1 MANVLELFEEA
12 ISVARELGF
21 MVREEPL
28 GDLPGGACMANGK
41 KQLLLNASMSP
52 ADQLDVLL
60 KTIGGRK
67 LMRTRLW
74 RGCFKWEAS
83 GRRNYI
89 RQPSGRVVCL
99 GTTMIPSS
107 TATGESAIAFNSGV
121 AWI

>member
-60 KTIGGRK
+60 KTIGSQSLCDIPLSGALTQR
-67 LMRTRLW
+67 MARVQHD
-74 RGCFKWEAS
+74 AS
-83 GRRNYI
+83 
-89 RQPSGRVVCL
+89 
-99 GTTMIPSS
+99 
-107 TATGESAIAFNSGV
+107 
-121 AWI
+121 